1 MTQTAKISLSV
12 KVMVSV
18 TAVLATSLVPG
29 LALAQGQATA
39 QATAQATGQAT
50 APADQSAE
58 FKRGRLLYI
67 QCRACHDLQ
76 PSPVAKVGPNLAGIM
91 GRSAGTDA
99 EFAYSPALK
108 SATLVWDK
116 ATLDRWLEKPSA
128 LAPGNTMAFAGIANP
143 ADRAALIRY
152 IESESALR

>member
-29 LALAQGQATA
+29 LALAQGQG
-39 QATAQATGQAT
+39 QGQGQAT
-50 APADQSAE
+50 VPADQSAE

>member
-1 MTQTAKISLSV
+1 MSRTTKISLGV
-12 KVMVSV
+12 KVMVAL
-18 TAVLATSLVPG
+18 TAALSASLVPG
-29 LALAQGQATA
+29 LALAQGQ
-39 QATAQATGQAT
+39 GQAT
-50 APADQSAE
+50 VPADQSAE

-91 GRSAGTDA
+91 GRSAGKAA

-108 SATLVWDK
+108 SSTLVWDK